1 MRASLFPTVRHQYRM
16 QMRVPYKKLIK
27 DFADNFF
34 SDPVLC
40 TMSENIKTLD
50 RNNMYAKEK
59 DVFQDKK
66 YRKHLTDE
74 KKALDVIKKAMQK
87 KKQADA
93 TAAEDSGS
101 AVAVAT
107 ATAAAA
113 AAEGS
118 GSVVATAM
126 AEEGSG
132 SAVAT
137 ATAEEGSAV
146 AMATAS
152 ASVATEAEKSFMPS
166 SSSSN

>member
-93 TAAEDSGS
+93 TAAEGSGS
-101 AVAVAT
+101 AAAVATARAAAAVAT
-107 ATAAAA
+107 AT
-113 AAEGS
+113 
-118 GSVVATAM
+118 

-137 ATAEEGSAV
+137 ATAEEGLGS
-146 AMATAS
+146 ATAS
-152 ASVATEAEKSFMPS
+152 ASVATEAEKSSVPS
-166 SSSSN
+166 SSSE